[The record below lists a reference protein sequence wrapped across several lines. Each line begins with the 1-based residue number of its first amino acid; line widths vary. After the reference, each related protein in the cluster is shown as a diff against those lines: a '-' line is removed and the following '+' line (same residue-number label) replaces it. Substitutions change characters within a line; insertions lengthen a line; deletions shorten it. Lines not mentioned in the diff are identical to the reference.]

1 MPEMSAAA
9 PEEPMGSAAAGASG
23 ATDTAVGAGSN
34 IAAAEEAS
42 AETALLDCG

>member
-9 PEEPMGSAAAGASG
+9 PEEPMGSAAGGASG

-34 IAAAEEAS
+34 MAVEEAS

>member
-9 PEEPMGSAAAGASG
+9 PEEPMGSATAGASG
-23 ATDTAVGAGSN
+23 AMDTAGSN
-34 IAAAEEAS
+34 IAAEEAS